1 MSIVAIDTALSTRAH
16 FLCQRLALALK
27 GNAMKNS
34 KKFML
39 GALLVV
45 ATSAWVAGPSL
56 AGGKSTS
63 PPAQVKKTYNS
74 GQSTTGYT
82 QANPC
87 CNSTGHPTSGGGSS
101 NKTFGPAGLKQY
113 GK

>member
-1 MSIVAIDTALSTRAH
+1 MKTSKTLMLATIFSFAVAST
-16 FLCQRLALALK
+16 
-27 GNAMKNS
+27 
-34 KKFML
+34 
-39 GALLVV
+39 
-45 ATSAWVAGPSL
+45 SL
-56 AGGKSTS
+56 AGDTP
-63 PPAQVKKTYNS
+63 PPAPAKKTYNS

-101 NKTFGPAGLKQY
+101 NKTWGPAGLQQGG

>member
-1 MSIVAIDTALSTRAH
+1 
-16 FLCQRLALALK
+16 
-27 GNAMKNS
+27 MKNS

-39 GALLVV
+39 GTLLVV